1 MKKTFLSIIFTLVW
15 VLAAQAQ
22 SYGSS
27 RQGTT
32 TFEGDAQKAEQLV
45 RKHIEFNERTR
56 TIPGYRIQIAALSGS
71 NSKSQAFALRDRF
84 MATFEDCDAYVIFDE
99 PNFRVK
105 IGNFR
110 TRLEAYAYLQR
121 IKDLYPGTIVK
132 DNIYPIPFEEEA
144 PLEETDDGI

>member
-1 MKKTFLSIIFTLVW
+1 M
-15 VLAAQAQ
+15 
-22 SYGSS
+22 
-27 RQGTT
+27 
-32 TFEGDAQKAEQLV
+32 GDAQQAEQLV

-56 TIPGYRIQIAALSGS
+56 PIPGYRIQIAALSGS
-71 NSKSQAFALRDRF
+71 NSKNQAFALRDRF
-84 MATFEDCDAYVIFDE
+84 METFEDCDAYVIFDE

>member
-1 MKKTFLSIIFTLVW
+1 MAW
-15 VLAAQAQ
+15 VPSTYAQTRT
-22 SYGSS
+22 YGG
-27 RQGTT
+27 QGTT
-32 TFEGDAQKAEQLV
+32 TLVGDAPKAEQLV

-71 NSKSQAFALRDRF
+71 NSKTQAFTLKERF
-84 MATFEDCDAYVIFDE
+84 METFEDCDAYVIFDE

-105 IGNFR
+105 VGNFR

-132 DNIYPIPFEEEA
+132 DNIYPLPFEEDA
-144 PLEETDDGI
+144 PMEETDDGI